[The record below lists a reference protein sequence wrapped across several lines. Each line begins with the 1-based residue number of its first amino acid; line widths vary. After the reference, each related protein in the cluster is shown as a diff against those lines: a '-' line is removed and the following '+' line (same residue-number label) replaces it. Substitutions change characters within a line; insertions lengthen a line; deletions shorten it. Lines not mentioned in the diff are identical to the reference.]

1 MTWYTL
7 DILIRKKEINMFM
20 MIYAMVM
27 GLIGW
32 YIGGAKNRP
41 VLGSV
46 LGVAFGPIGLLID
59 LIIPVKEY

>member
-1 MTWYTL
+1 
-7 DILIRKKEINMFM
+7 MFM

-46 LGVAFGPIGLLID
+46 LGVALGPIGLLID
-59 LIIPVKEY
+59 LVIPVKEY